1 MAAGGVAAQ
10 TSIEGL
16 RRIRLLQGLS
26 DAELARI
33 ASVCVWSRHRAA
45 PDVQIISHEAGDQD
59 VYFVVS
65 GRVRVG
71 VFTQDFE
78 RQITF
83 RNLPA
88 GEYFG
93 ELAAIDGAPRSAN
106 ISAVEET
113 VLARITGRDFMRLVD
128 EHAKVRGNLLRGL
141 VHSIRDLSDRV
152 YKLSTLG
159 VRNRLY
165 AEILRLANE
174 AGVANDNTA
183 RIDPLPKQDEIAS
196 QISTSRFQVSRE
208 LAHMESAGL
217 VKSEGRALSVL
228 DVNRIREEVEHPGE
242 VIRRP
247 PPSKA

>member
-1 MAAGGVAAQ
+1 MATAGVAAQ

-16 RRIRLLQGLS
+16 RRVKLLQGLA
-26 DAELARI
+26 DVELTRI
-33 ASVCVWSRHRAA
+33 ASICAWSRHRAD
-45 PDVQIISHEAGDQD
+45 PDVQIISREAGDQD
-59 VYFVVS
+59 VYFIVS

-83 RNLPA
+83 RDLPA

-93 ELAAIDGAPRSAN
+93 ELAAIDEGPRAAN
-106 ISAVEET
+106 ISAVEES
-113 VLARITGRDFMRLVD
+113 VLARLAGCEFMRLVD

-141 VHSIRDLSDRV
+141 VRSIRELTDRV

-174 AGVANDNTA
+174 AGVATNNTA

-208 LAHMESAGL
+208 LAHMESVGL
-217 VKSEGRALSVL
+217 VKSEGHTLSVL
-228 DVNRIREEVEHPGE
+228 DVNRLKEEVEHPGE
-242 VIRRP
+242 VTRRP
-247 PPSKA
+247 PVRKS